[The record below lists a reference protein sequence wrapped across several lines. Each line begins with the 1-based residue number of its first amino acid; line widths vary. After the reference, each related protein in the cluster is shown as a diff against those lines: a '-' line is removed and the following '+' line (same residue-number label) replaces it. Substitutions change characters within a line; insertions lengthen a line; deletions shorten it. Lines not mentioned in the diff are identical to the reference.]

1 MTHLL
6 SSYLRPSN
14 DDSLLYL
21 KIIPHSKQNEIV
33 GIVGD
38 RLKLKIAAAP
48 EKNKANKE
56 LCKFLSSVL
65 DLEISKITVIKGLTS
80 GNKTTLVRN
89 CSVEKIDLLI
99 KSKLKINQP
108 SLF

>member
-1 MTHLL
+1 VTHLL

-21 KIIPHSKQNEIV
+21 KIIPHSKENEIV

-56 LCKFLSSVL
+56 LCKFLDSLL
-65 DLEISKITVIKGLTS
+65 DLESSRLNVIKGHTS
-80 GNKTTLVRN
+80 CMKTV
-89 CSVEKIDLLI
+89 LI
-99 KSKLKINQP
+99 KNCHAKNIELIIETKLLVNQP
-108 SLF
+108 TLF